1 MKYAIILFSLALLM
15 ISCSSDQR
23 LESLGD
29 LGQKRHIPAEAL
41 EIQEDKEIEP
51 PRTSEPGPPPFHLDK
66 GSKIIRSGNM
76 QFEVDDITNS
86 KNKVDKFVSQL
97 GAYYED
103 EAYKQYNGYV
113 NYNLRIRIQGH
124 KFDTLLTLLEQ
135 GIGDLKVKNISAND
149 VTEEYVDLKIR
160 LANKLAVLTQYKVIL
175 KRAKTIEEI
184 LEVNEKIRRLEEEID
199 SKKGR
204 IRYLDDRVNYGT
216 LNLELSQ
223 KQEVVLA
230 SVPGFGSRLS
240 EAFMSGIS
248 GFMSFIVGVV
258 YVWPFVLALVILF
271 LFRGRL
277 RARLRR
283 RLSR

>member
-1 MKYAIILFSLALLM
+1 M
-15 ISCSSDQR
+15 C
-23 LESLGD
+23 
-29 LGQKRHIPAEAL
+29 
-41 EIQEDKEIEP
+41 
-51 PRTSEPGPPPFHLDK
+51 
-66 GSKIIRSGNM
+66 IR
-76 QFEVDDITNS
+76 DR
-86 KNKVDKFVSQL
+86 
-97 GAYYED
+97 
-103 EAYKQYNGYV
+103 YNGYV

-204 IRYLDDRVNYGT
+204 IRYLDDRVNFGT

-271 LFRGRL
+271 LFRGRM

>member
-29 LGQKRHIPAEAL
+29 LGQKRFVPAEAL
-41 EIQEDKEIEP
+41 EIQEDIEIEP
-51 PRTSEPGPPPFHLDK
+51 PRTSEPVPPPFHLDK

-271 LFRGRL
+271 LFRGRM